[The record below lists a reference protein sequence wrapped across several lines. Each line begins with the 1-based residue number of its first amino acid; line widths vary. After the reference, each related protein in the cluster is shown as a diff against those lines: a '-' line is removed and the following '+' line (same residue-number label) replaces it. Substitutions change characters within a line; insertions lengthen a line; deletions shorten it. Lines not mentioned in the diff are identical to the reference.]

1 MAPLPTQ
8 IGNTALIGSNRL
20 EGNALPTWHCV
31 LEENQTHSTPGV
43 PWAWGTLGSG
53 LLGHRLAR
61 QKGIILDPHGLPTE
75 QKPADSEEPLFSA
88 ESQRRPSRQ
97 SAFSGCLLAKAPES
111 PELAWSGAKSYR
123 TAPRTVLT
131 RGLVRPLS
139 VGKGLKSGNLSPPGG
154 NRKPLAPGHPEQL
167 QAKSGPSTLGTNKSG
182 LSSTLLPS
190 TEEVH

>member
-1 MAPLPTQ
+1 M
-8 IGNTALIGSNRL
+8 

-43 PWAWGTLGSG
+43 PWAWSTLGSG

-97 SAFSGCLLAKAPES
+97 SAFFRVPVGQGPRES
-111 PELAWSGAKSYR
+111 RAGLVWGKVIQNG
-123 TAPRTVLT
+123 PRTVLT
-131 RGLVRPLS
+131 RGLVRHLS